1 MAEICVVLVEPKHQ
15 CNVGFVARAMKNF
28 GLGRLYFSGRD
39 FTPDFKAFECAAHAQ
54 DVLKQAK
61 KLGQTDLNQIFDFTV
76 GSTAKTHEK
85 ESSPRAAIT
94 PRKLA
99 EILSGVS
106 GSVGLLLGR
115 EDSGLSN
122 KELESCDMVV
132 TIPASTDYSTL
143 NLSHAAAVLF
153 YELSQEADTRAE
165 NETREALGS
174 EKEALHRHFK
184 GLLEAVD
191 YPNHKRNVSE
201 RIFRRV
207 IGRAGVSGREAHTLT
222 GILKK
227 ADDKIKGRKKVNFTS
242 N

>member
-1 MAEICVVLVEPKHQ
+1 MAEICVVLVEPKLQ

-39 FTPDFKAFECAAHAQ
+39 FKPEDKAFECAAHAE
-54 DVLKQAK
+54 DILERAEH
-61 KLGQTDLNQIFDFTV
+61 LGDSDLNQVFDITI

-85 ESSPRAAIT
+85 SSSTRAAIT

-122 KELESCDMVV
+122 SELDCCDMVV
-132 TIPASTDYSTL
+132 SIPTPAPYSTM

-153 YELSQEADTRAE
+153 YELGQNYLADGE
-165 NETREALGS
+165 GVIREAEGS
-174 EKEALHRHFK
+174 EKEALHKGFK
-184 GLLEAVD
+184 SLLEAVEQ
-191 YPNHKRNVSE
+191 PNHKRNVSE

-207 IGRAGVSGREAHTLT
+207 IGRAGISGREAHTLA
-222 GILKK
+222 GIFKK
-227 ADDKIKGRKKVNFTS
+227 ANDTIKERK
-242 N
+242 